1 MLSSKPLASLSSGL
15 LARKGHARPAMR
27 PQSLAFGSGGQT
39 LEDLGWNDM
48 GTDLGEAPAPAAV
61 PPAVVPPAPILPVST
76 EPPLVLRQRAR
87 LRKELAV
94 APEPEAPDQDAP
106 EPAAT
111 ETVHQIAAQGVPKA
125 KAAFTL
131 RLDPA
136 RHLRLRLASAL
147 SGRSAQRLVTEAL
160 DQFLSQS
167 PEVTAMAQQIE
178 EQRIEGRQ
186 ADDQGEDE

>member
-48 GTDLGEAPAPAAV
+48 GTDLGEAPAPTA
-61 PPAVVPPAPILPVST
+61 VPPAPILPVST

-106 EPAAT
+106 ERAVA
-111 ETVHQIAAQGVPKA
+111 ETVHEIAAQGVPKA

-167 PEVTAMAQQIE
+167 PEVAVMAQQIE